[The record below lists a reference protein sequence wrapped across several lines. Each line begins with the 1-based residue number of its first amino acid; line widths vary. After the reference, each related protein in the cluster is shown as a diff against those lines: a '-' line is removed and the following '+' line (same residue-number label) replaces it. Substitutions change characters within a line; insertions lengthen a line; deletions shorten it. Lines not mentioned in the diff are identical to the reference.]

1 MTEFQK
7 RLDEARKQR
16 MEERRK
22 VRIAER
28 KVKRKIEKEEKEK
41 KEREEREKRGME
53 NMNYQETL
61 MSATD
66 LFVHFQLR
74 TSFVVSY
81 EQSRFLEWVGKRKTY
96 QNSF

>member
-53 NMNYQETL
+53 TMNYQETWL
-61 MSATD
+61 SDTD
-66 LFVHFQLR
+66 LSFCTRPVRVQVLSFR
-74 TSFVVSY
+74 TNKLDLLFW
-81 EQSRFLEWVGKRKTY
+81 FLE
-96 QNSF
+96 

>member
-41 KEREEREKRGME
+41 EEREEKEKRGMD
-53 NMNYQETL
+53 TL
-61 MSATD
+61 NVGTD
-66 LFVHFQLR
+66 LSVCTCPVRVQVL
-74 TSFVVSY
+74 SIVSH
-81 EQSRFLEWVGKRKTY
+81 
-96 QNSF
+96 